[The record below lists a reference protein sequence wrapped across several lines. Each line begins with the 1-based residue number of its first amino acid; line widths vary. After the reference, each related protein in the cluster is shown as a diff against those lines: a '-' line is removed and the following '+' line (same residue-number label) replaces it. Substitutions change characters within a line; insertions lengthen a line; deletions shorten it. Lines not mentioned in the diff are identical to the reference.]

1 MKELKLIDRVVVEI
15 KGNDN
20 ASVWNVAEQ
29 LRHIA
34 DLIEDGAIGGENS
47 GCILTEAE
55 YELLWQREHKENGG
69 FRMGNRSLICDAYY
83 GAKQTFEVCCVE
95 REDLENR
102 DFDTSELT
110 NEDMQRIAGKAG
122 DFILEGCDYWTGVV
136 EAARYYGVPTKEEE
150 DDPRLTPQQRKELG
164 YE

>member
-15 KGNDN
+15 KGDDN
-20 ASVWNVAEQ
+20 ASVWNIAEQ
-29 LRHIA
+29 LRRIA
-34 DLIEDGAIGGENS
+34 DMIEDGRKGGQYNPNED
-47 GCILTEAE
+47 T
-55 YELLWQREHKENGG
+55 ELLWEREHPENGG
-69 FRMGNRSLICDAYY
+69 FRMGRRSLICDAYY

>member
-15 KGNDN
+15 KGDDN
-20 ASVWNVAEQ
+20 ASIWNVAEQ
-29 LRHIA
+29 LRRIA
-34 DLIEDGAIGGENS
+34 DMIEDGIEGGKYYPNED
-47 GCILTEAE
+47 T
-55 YELLWQREHKENGG
+55 ELLWEREHPENGG

-102 DFDTSELT
+102 DFDTRELT
-110 NEDMQRIAGKAG
+110 NEDMQRIAYKAG
-122 DFILEGCDYWTGVV
+122 DFILEGCDYWTGIV
-136 EAARYYGVPTKEEE
+136 EAARYCGVPTKEEE